1 MGDAAGIDAARGA
14 AGGTLMMVT
23 RPFLRSA
30 LTLLFFSAL
39 GCSGKTVPADRSAS
53 SPSSTGEDTRTAAAL
68 PPDIVEP
75 GGTGPSY
82 PGTGF
87 VVHEWGTNTVV
98 VGSDGSMQR
107 GLHHEEEDLPA
118 FVYDRTR
125 SEIAADPT
133 NVKME
138 TPVTYFYSDKPL
150 TATATVSFP
159 KGIFTQ
165 WYPHVLGYSPTVLA
179 GKGDPALDRDF
190 PYSTAQC
197 KEEFS
202 RLHDGF
208 LSWGEVSVLARSATP
223 SAPEASLDRYTWSHA
238 RAVAA
243 NPVRITVD
251 GNSQDE
257 RFLFYRGLGN
267 FPLDVKITSDWNDT
281 VTLANLDAKNRV
293 GAAFVL
299 RVEKDK
305 AAFAVHAGGIAPSTS
320 LTATAPPATQ
330 GLDAYVQDLAKAM
343 VTELDKAGLYHDE
356 SIAMVKTWARQW
368 FRTPGVRVLYL
379 APQTWTD
386 AQIPLTIM
394 PAPIQTVRV
403 MVIRVEAITRVE
415 EERDVAAVD
424 LFASDGTTAQAV
436 AHFDALGRFA
446 EPRLRRALSLLGGP
460 PPAAALAHLDSIS
473 GKDASLRAGE

>member
-1 MGDAAGIDAARGA
+1 
-14 AGGTLMMVT
+14 MVT
-23 RPFLRSA
+23 RASLRSTLA
-30 LTLLFFSAL
+30 LLFFL
-39 GCSGKTVPADRSAS
+39 PMFGCSGKTVASADAPAS
-53 SPSSTGEDTRTAAAL
+53 SSGSGAAAESRAPTL
-68 PPDIVEP
+68 PPDIVDP
-75 GGTGPSY
+75 GGSGPAY

-87 VVHEWGTNTVV
+87 IVHEWGTNTVV

-118 FVYDRTR
+118 FVYDRTK
-125 SEIAADPT
+125 SEVARDPT

-150 TATATVSFP
+150 TATATVTFP

-165 WYPHVLGYSPTVLA
+165 WYPHVAGYAPEVLA
-179 GKGDPALDRDF
+179 GKGDPALDADF
-190 PYSTAQC
+190 PYSTPEC
-197 KEEFS
+197 KERFS
-202 RLHDGF
+202 RLHDGV
-208 LSWGEVSVLARSATP
+208 LSWGDVAVLGRAAAP

-243 NPVRITVD
+243 NPVRITVN
-251 GNSQDE
+251 GKSQDE

-267 FPLDVKITSDWNDT
+267 FPVDVKITSTDDGT
-281 VTLANLDAKNRV
+281 LTLANLDATNRA

-305 AAFAVHAGGIAPSTS
+305 AAFAVHGGGIAPSAK

-330 GLDAYVQDLAKAM
+330 PLDAYVQDLAKAM

-379 APQTWTD
+379 APQSWTD
-386 AQIPLTIM
+386 AQIPLAIT
-394 PAPIQTVRV
+394 PAPEKKVRV
-403 MVIRVEAITRVE
+403 MVIRVEAITRAE
-415 EERDVAAVD
+415 EKTDVAAVNQ
-424 LFASDGTTAQAV
+424 FASEATSAQGV
-436 AHFDALGRFA
+436 AHFDGLGRFA
-446 EPRLRRALSLLGGP
+446 EPRLRRALSLVSGP
-460 PPAAALAHLDSIS
+460 PPAAALAHLDAIS
-473 GKDASLRAGE
+473 GKDVSLRAGE

>member
-1 MGDAAGIDAARGA
+1 
-14 AGGTLMMVT
+14 MMVT
-23 RPFLRSA
+23 HASLRPA
-30 LTLLFFSAL
+30 LVLLFLSASVG
-39 GCSGKTVPADRSAS
+39 GCSGKTAFPAEGPAS
-53 SPSSTGEDTRTAAAL
+53 SPSPSSSSATPL

-75 GGTGPSY
+75 GGSGPAY
-82 PGTGF
+82 PGSGF

-118 FVYDRTR
+118 FVYDRTK
-125 SEIAADPT
+125 SEVARDPT

-150 TATATVSFP
+150 TATATVTFP

-165 WYPHVLGYSPTVLA
+165 WYPHVVGYAPFVLA
-179 GKGDPALDRDF
+179 GKGDPALDADF
-190 PYSTAQC
+190 PYSTPEC
-197 KEEFS
+197 KEQFS
-202 RLHDGF
+202 RLHDGA
-208 LSWGEVSVLARSATP
+208 LSWGEVSVLARNAAP

-251 GNSQDE
+251 GKSQDE

-267 FPLDVKITSDWNDT
+267 FPLDVKITSDDDG
-281 VTLANLDAKNRV
+281 VLTLANMDAKNRT
-293 GAAFVL
+293 GATFVL

-305 AAFAVHAGGIAPSTS
+305 AAFAVHAGGIAPSAN
-320 LTATAPPATQ
+320 LKATAPAATQ

-343 VTELDKAGLYHDE
+343 VTELDAAGLYHDE

-379 APQTWTD
+379 APQAWTD
-386 AQIPLTIM
+386 AQIPLAITPT
-394 PAPIQTVRV
+394 PAEKVRV
-403 MVIRVEAITRVE
+403 MVIRVEAITRAE
-415 EERDVAAVD
+415 ENRDVAAVQQ
-424 LFASDGTTAQAV
+424 FAEAATAAAAV
-436 AHFDALGRFA
+436 AHFDGLGRFA
-446 EPRLRRALSLLGGP
+446 EPRLRRALALLSGP
-460 PPAAALAHLDSIS
+460 PPAAALAHLESIS
-473 GKDASLRAGE
+473 GADVSLRAGE

>member
-1 MGDAAGIDAARGA
+1 MLVTASLRP
-14 AGGTLMMVT
+14 TL
-23 RPFLRSA
+23 A
-30 LTLLFFSAL
+30 LLFFSALL
-39 GCSGKTVPADRSAS
+39 GCSGKTVVPDAPAS
-53 SPSSTGEDTRTAAAL
+53 SPSSGGSASAPAAAL

-118 FVYDRTR
+118 FVYDRTK
-125 SEIAADPT
+125 SELASDPT

-150 TATATVSFP
+150 TASATVTFP

-165 WYPHVLGYSPTVLA
+165 WYPHVAAFMPEVLA
-179 GKGDPALDRDF
+179 GKGDPALDADF
-190 PYSTAQC
+190 PYSTPQC
-197 KEEFS
+197 KESFS
-202 RLHDGF
+202 RLHDGV
-208 LSWGEVSVLARSATP
+208 LSWGQVTVLARNASP
-223 SAPEASLDRYTWSHA
+223 SAPDAALDRYTWSHA

-243 NPVRITVD
+243 NPVRVD
-251 GNSQDE
+251 VGGKAQDE

-267 FPLDVKITSDWNDT
+267 FPLDVKITSDSNGT
-281 VTLANLDAKNRV
+281 LTLANLDATHRV
-293 GAAFVL
+293 GTAFVL

-305 AAFAVHAGGIAPSTS
+305 AAFAVHPGGIAKSGS
-320 LTATAPPATQ
+320 LTATAPAATQ

-379 APQTWTD
+379 APQAWTD
-386 AQIPLTIM
+386 AQIPLTITPT
-394 PAPIQTVRV
+394 PASMVRV
-403 MVIRVEAITRVE
+403 MVIRVEAITHD
-415 EERDVAAVD
+415 EERVDLAAVGD
-424 LFASDGTTAQAV
+424 FASDATSANAI

-446 EPRLRRALSLLGGP
+446 EPRLRRAMSLLSGP
-460 PPAAALAHLDSIS
+460 PPAAALAHLDAIS
-473 GKDASLRAGE
+473 GKEVSLRTGE

>member
-1 MGDAAGIDAARGA
+1 MLVTASLRP
-14 AGGTLMMVT
+14 TL
-23 RPFLRSA
+23 A
-30 LTLLFFSAL
+30 LLFFCSLL
-39 GCSGKTVPADRSAS
+39 GCSGKTVAPDAPAS
-53 SPSSTGEDTRTAAAL
+53 SSSSGGSTPAPAAAL

-75 GGTGPSY
+75 GGSGPAY

-107 GLHHEEEDLPA
+107 GLHHEEEDLPT
-118 FVYDRTR
+118 FVYDRTK
-125 SEIAADPT
+125 SELARDPT

-150 TATATVSFP
+150 TATATVTFP

-165 WYPHVLGYSPTVLA
+165 WYPHVAAYMPEVLA
-179 GKGDPALDRDF
+179 GKGDPALDADF
-190 PYSTAQC
+190 PYSTPEC
-197 KEEFS
+197 KESFS
-202 RLHDGF
+202 RLHDGV
-208 LSWGEVSVLARSATP
+208 LSWGEVSVLGRNASP
-223 SAPEASLDRYTWSHA
+223 SAPEAALDRYTWSHA

-243 NPVRITVD
+243 NPVRVNVAGKT
-251 GNSQDE
+251 QDE

-267 FPLDVKITSDWNDT
+267 FPLDVKITSDFDGT
-281 VTLANLDAKNRV
+281 LTLANLDATRPV

-305 AAFAVHAGGIAPSTS
+305 AAFAVHAGGIAKSAK
-320 LTATAPPATQ
+320 LTTTAPPATQ
-330 GLDAYVQDLAKAM
+330 GIDAYVQDLAKAM

-379 APQTWTD
+379 APQAWTD
-386 AQIPLTIM
+386 AQIPLSITPT
-394 PAPIQTVRV
+394 PASMVRV
-403 MVIRVEAITRVE
+403 MVIRVEAISHD
-415 EERDVAAVD
+415 EERVDLAAVGD
-424 LFASDGTTAQAV
+424 FTSDATTAKAI

-446 EPRLRRALSLLGGP
+446 EPRLRRAFSLLSGP

-473 GKDASLRAGE
+473 GKDVSLRAGE

>member
-1 MGDAAGIDAARGA
+1 
-14 AGGTLMMVT
+14 MMVT
-23 RPFLRSA
+23 RTSLRSSLA
-30 LTLLFFSAL
+30 LLFFL
-39 GCSGKTVPADRSAS
+39 PMFGCSGKAVSPADAPA
-53 SPSSTGEDTRTAAAL
+53 PSSSSVEGAGAPGTAL

-75 GGTGPSY
+75 GGTGPAY

-98 VGSDGSMQR
+98 VGSDGAMQR

-125 SEIAADPT
+125 SELARDPT

-150 TATATVSFP
+150 TATATVTFP

-165 WYPHVLGYSPTVLA
+165 WYPHVIGYAPFVLA
-179 GKGDPALDRDF
+179 GKGDPALDADF
-190 PYSTAQC
+190 PYSTPEC
-197 KEEFS
+197 KESFS
-202 RLHDGF
+202 RLHDGV
-208 LSWGEVSVLARSATP
+208 LSWGDVEVLGRNANP
-223 SAPEASLDRYTWSHA
+223 SAPEAALDRYTWSHA

-243 NPVRITVD
+243 NPVRITVN
-251 GNSQDE
+251 GQSQDE

-267 FPLDVKITSDWNDT
+267 FPLDVKITSADDGT
-281 VTLANLDAKNRV
+281 LTLANLDTKNRA

-305 AAFAVHAGGIAPSTS
+305 AAFAVHSGGIAPSAS
-320 LTATAPPATQ
+320 LNATAPPATQ

-379 APQTWTD
+379 APQAWTD
-386 AQIPLTIM
+386 AQIPLAITPT
-394 PAPIQTVRV
+394 PAEKVRV
-403 MVIRVEAITRVE
+403 MVIRVEAITRAE
-415 EERDVAAVD
+415 EKADVAAVN
-424 LFASDGTTAQAV
+424 LFASEGTTAQAT
-436 AHFDALGRFA
+436 AHFSGLGRFA
-446 EPRLRRALSLLGGP
+446 EPRLRRALSLLSAP

-473 GKDASLRAGE
+473 GKEVALRTGE